1 VLPINVFCGRRS
13 NSRLKTTS
21 FVGASDLSNSARN
34 ISIGRIAPR
43 RPSCGTAHSRLAA
56 AIREISG
63 QGPLGVNQERT
74 LVFRSTSN
82 SDIGAPQGCGTRS
95 MDRLQGRILRD
106 FHPLGSFKRQCF
118 DSLATIRARSR
129 KTCVS
134 RPIAQI
140 EMAVFRH
147 LRPIGASAG
156 FRLGSL
162 HRRDNIFAFH
172 DVDIDNSQ
180 ARRPAASCKASRCHC
195 GVRVA
200 SARASVASATDNQ
213 RKLQGARANRSSGGD
228 KLIASARWNRR
239 TIAGPDVL
247 PGTSRRPP
255 RFAWWRRMYG
265 IRSRN
270 AGVFSFDSSFF
281 RQWLADRG
289 TAPTTTTS

>member
-1 VLPINVFCGRRS
+1 
-13 NSRLKTTS
+13 
-21 FVGASDLSNSARN
+21 
-34 ISIGRIAPR
+34 
-43 RPSCGTAHSRLAA
+43 
-56 AIREISG
+56 
-63 QGPLGVNQERT
+63 
-74 LVFRSTSN
+74 
-82 SDIGAPQGCGTRS
+82 
-95 MDRLQGRILRD
+95 
-106 FHPLGSFKRQCF
+106 
-118 DSLATIRARSR
+118 
-129 KTCVS
+129 
-134 RPIAQI
+134 
-140 EMAVFRH
+140 MAVFRH

-213 RKLQGARANRSSGGD
+213 RKLQGARANRSRGGD

-265 IRSRN
+265 IRSGRK
-270 AGVFSFDSSFF
+270 AWAAPERSSPDPAMLLCPCTGCRSR
-281 RQWLADRG
+281 RQLRQIYRAW
-289 TAPTTTTS
+289 PSN